1 MKFLRILFILL
12 ITAFVVI
19 QFVGIEKTNPEF
31 DSSTDFIVMEN
42 PPEDVAQML
51 RSACYDCHSNET
63 IWPWYSNIAP
73 ISWMLEEHVID
84 GRDNLNL
91 NFWAEFDEED
101 RVYVIEE
108 MIEEMEEGEMPI
120 PGYLI
125 THSAAKLSDAQKEKL
140 FAWLRSKQ

>member
-31 DSSTDFIVMEN
+31 DSSSDFIVMEN

-51 RSACYDCHSNET
+51 RSSCYDCHSNET

-73 ISWMLEEHVID
+73 VSWMLEEHVED
-84 GRDNLNL
+84 GRDNINL
-91 NFWAEFDEED
+91 NFWGEIDLED
-101 RVYVIEE
+101 RAYVIEE

-125 THSAAKLSDAQKEKL
+125 THSNAKLSDAQKEKL

>member
-31 DSSTDFIVMEN
+31 DSSTDFILMEN

-73 ISWMLEEHVID
+73 VSWMLEEHVID

-91 NFWAEFDEED
+91 NQWGEFDVED
-101 RVYVIEE
+101 RAYILEE
-108 MIEEMEEGEMPI
+108 MMEEMEEGEMPI

-125 THSAAKLSDAQKEKL
+125 THSAAKLSDTQKEKL